1 MSAPVPPVAQCDN
14 PLQTIIDSAAD
25 LQTAL
30 AIFDTHM
37 DGAADELPSSKL
49 FGQIDWF
56 SQQMRGHVATITD
69 AVYAAVQR
77 CDSKAGTK

>member
-1 MSAPVPPVAQCDN
+1 MSTPVPPSD
-14 PLQTIIDSAAD
+14 PLQTIIDSTAD

-37 DGAADELPSSKL
+37 DWAADCLPSSKL

-56 SQQMRGHVATITD
+56 SQQMRGHVATIAT
-69 AVYAAVQR
+69 AVHVAAVH
-77 CDSKAGTK
+77 CASKGGAK

>member
-1 MSAPVPPVAQCDN
+1 MNATVPPVPSD
-14 PLQTIIDSAAD
+14 PLQTIIDSTAD

-37 DGAADELPSSKL
+37 DWAADCLPSSDL

-56 SQQMRGHVATITD
+56 SQQMRAHAATIAT
-69 AVYAAVQR
+69 AAHAAALL
-77 CDSKAGTK
+77 CAGKGGAQ

>member
-1 MSAPVPPVAQCDN
+1 MSAPIPPAD
-14 PLQTIIDSAAD
+14 PLQTIIDSTAS

-56 SQQMRGHVATITD
+56 SQQMRAHVATIAT
-69 AVYAAVQR
+69 AAHTAALL
-77 CDSKAGTK
+77 CASKGGAQ

>member
-1 MSAPVPPVAQCDN
+1 MNATTPPVAQDDN

-37 DGAADELPSSKL
+37 DWAADCLPSSEL

-56 SQQMRGHVATITD
+56 SQQMRAHVANIAT
-69 AVYAAVQR
+69 AATTAALR
-77 CDSKAGTK
+77 CDSKGGGQ